1 MDEGEKAVF
10 LFYTPQNQ
18 SN

>member
-1 MDEGEKAVF
+1 MGEGEKAVF
-10 LFYTPQNQ
+10 LFYTAQNQ